1 MTDIR
6 FTAGTTVYQAAR
18 NRTATVVHDAYEHE
32 PLVVRWN
39 DTHQEER
46 VPPEFVESERQH
58 EQRKAG
64 TRR

>member
-6 FTAGTTVYQAAR
+6 FTSGTTVYQTAHE
-18 NRTATVVHDAYEHE
+18 RTATVAYDAYEHE

-46 VPPEFVESERQH
+46 VLPEFVESERQH

-64 TRR
+64 ARR